1 MSDAYLGVRANYDR
15 ADLEPEHLDPD
26 PTVQL
31 RRWIDDAMREGV
43 IEPNAMCL
51 ATADSD
57 GQPHSRIVLLRG
69 LDERGLTFFTNY
81 ESRKGRDLGDN
92 PHASVCFWWGLTERQ
107 VRVEGVVAKVS
118 IEESDAYFASRPRE
132 SQLASA
138 SSPQSQ
144 VVASR
149 EELESRMADLALSSP
164 EQVARPGNWG
174 GYRLVPARF
183 EFWQGRPARLH
194 DRLVYVRTAEAWAI
208 QRLAP

>member
-26 PTVQL
+26 PVIQL
-31 RRWIDDAMREGV
+31 RRWIDDAAAQGV

-51 ATADSD
+51 ATAGSD
-57 GQPHSRIVLLRG
+57 GQPHARVVLLRG

-81 ESRKGRDLGDN
+81 ESQKGRDLASN
-92 PHASVCFWWGLTERQ
+92 PLGSVCFWWGLMERQ
-107 VRVEGVVAKVS
+107 VRVEGVVTKVS
-118 IEESDAYFASRPRE
+118 AEESDAYFASRPRD

-149 EELESRMADLALSSP
+149 EELESRMTDLGVASP
-164 EQVARPGNWG
+164 EGMSRPENWG
-174 GYRLVPARF
+174 GYRLVPTQF

-194 DRLVYVRTAEAWAI
+194 DRLVYVRSGEAWEI